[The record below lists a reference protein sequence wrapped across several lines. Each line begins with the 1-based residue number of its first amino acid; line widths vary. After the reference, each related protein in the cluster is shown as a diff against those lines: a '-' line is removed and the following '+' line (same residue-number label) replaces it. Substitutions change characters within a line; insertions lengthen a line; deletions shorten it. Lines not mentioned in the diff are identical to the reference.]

1 MYIYLH
7 NAAQVQHVMRSVLR
21 FLAQSHSKGIVYRDV
36 KPDNF
41 LAKDRDWAQDIR
53 RDGFYEQGSSAG
65 SASGSSGDEEI
76 GGSTAGH
83 SLRRP
88 RRARAGGVPHW
99 ASPVKATDFGLAIRH
114 HALDPPLRSR
124 SGTPAYMAPEVLQQ
138 AYSFPADV
146 WSAGVMMY
154 QLITGKFPFWDAVK
168 DCSLQEV
175 WTAILTQKVN
185 FGRPELREVS
195 TAARGLLMSLLE
207 RDPARRITAAKA
219 LEHPWLMETLAGGGR
234 GAPRPLR
241 ASVVQ
246 RLQRFATHGRLK
258 QLVLRLLAESLL
270 ECCPAV
276 GEGGV
281 NDSDASTMT
290 AGDKDDQQSAPL
302 PSPSASCSLPARS
315 ALNVP
320 WLRDWIGSVQALFDE
335 LDVDS
340 SGSLDVQEL
349 TDGLDRLGFD
359 LSPGELEV
367 LMGRLD
373 VNHDGGLQLWEFVAS
388 LVDWGFLQR
397 LPDWRAWV
405 RTVFDRLDADGNGA
419 IDLEELEREARRS
432 LGADESASESLAAAR
447 LMLREADANN
457 DGQVSWEEF
466 LELLDGAEDDLYQ
479 YDPRLRQ
486 YNEDEDDPVDIQAG
500 MDLHAEVRR
509 QEDAARKS

>member
-1 MYIYLH
+1 
-7 NAAQVQHVMRSVLR
+7 MRSVLR

-53 RDGFYEQGSSAG
+53 RDGFYEQGPSAG

-76 GGSTAGH
+76 GASAAGGSQ
-83 SLRRP
+83 RRS

>member
-1 MYIYLH
+1 M
-7 NAAQVQHVMRSVLR
+7 
-21 FLAQSHSKGIVYRDV
+21 
-36 KPDNF
+36 
-41 LAKDRDWAQDIR
+41 
-53 RDGFYEQGSSAG
+53 
-65 SASGSSGDEEI
+65 
-76 GGSTAGH
+76 
-83 SLRRP
+83 
-88 RRARAGGVPHW
+88 
-99 ASPVKATDFGLAIRH
+99 
-114 HALDPPLRSR
+114 
-124 SGTPAYMAPEVLQQ
+124 
-138 AYSFPADV
+138 
-146 WSAGVMMY
+146 
-154 QLITGKFPFWDAVK
+154 
-168 DCSLQEV
+168 
-175 WTAILTQKVN
+175 
-185 FGRPELREVS
+185 S

-219 LEHPWLMETLAGGGR
+219 LEHPWLMETLAGGGS

-270 ECCPAV
+270 ECCPV
-276 GEGGV
+276 IGEEGV
-281 NDSDASTMT
+281 SDSDGSMT
-290 AGDKDDQQSAPL
+290 TTVDKDDHQSAST
-302 PSPSASCSLPARS
+302 PSPCTSCSLPARS

-320 WLRDWIGSVQALFDE
+320 WLRDWIGSVQSLFDE

-500 MDLHAEVRR
+500 VDLHAEVRR
-509 QEDAARKS
+509 QKDAARKELT